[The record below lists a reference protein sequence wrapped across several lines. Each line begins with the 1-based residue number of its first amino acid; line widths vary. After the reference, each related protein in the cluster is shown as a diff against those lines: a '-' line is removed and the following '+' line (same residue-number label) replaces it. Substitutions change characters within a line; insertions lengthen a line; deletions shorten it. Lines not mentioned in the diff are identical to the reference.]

1 MQQMPNAKALSHGR
15 DTTIDV
21 LGRQPSMFSAG
32 KASSSVTFALK
43 YWVFGFWNTLPTS
56 GVSRSIGTVSTSSP
70 HVVWLPAN
78 APWKNEGMSPLATR
92 V

>member
-1 MQQMPNAKALSHGR
+1 MQQMPNAKRSATAVIRRLMSSAGS
-15 DTTIDV
+15 
-21 LGRQPSMFSAG
+21 PMFSAG

>member
-21 LGRQPSMFSAG
+21 LGRQPMFSAG

-56 GVSRSIGTVSTSSP
+56 GGEPVDRHGLHIQ
-70 HVVWLPAN
+70 PARGLV
-78 APWKNEGMSPLATR
+78 AGERTMEE
-92 V
+92 